1 MGDEKKGDGL
11 YTISPEKF
19 SQSTAALTELSSTKK
34 NLQDDAEED
43 TKCGLG
49 DWKPQWLQK
58 LATPKLFLFFYSM
71 AGLAQGAQFTYL
83 VGCMSTL
90 EKRYAYD
97 SKKSGL
103 VMISDEFPPI
113 LLGALIGYFGG
124 LAHRPRLLAFGL
136 LMGSLSCFIMA
147 GPYFIYG
154 PKSVDNV
161 QTISK
166 YTTVKAQF
174 CDSDFNAVQESCGK
188 SIATPVLSIF
198 VLSNLVK
205 GLASVIFYTIGT
217 AYMDDSVK
225 KNNSSVYLGTLF
237 SLRLLGPTFGFL
249 LSSLCLSFYEDPFYD
264 PGYSTKDPRWIGA
277 WWLGFIILGIAIFI
291 FSIPMVLF
299 PKRFPGKKLPSEL
312 KNKKETK
319 PEPPKS
325 PIEQLKDMGKAMK
338 RLGKNPILICHYLGG
353 VFRLN
358 GLIGYYVLLPKY
370 METQFR
376 QSASVASLYSGPA
389 GLVGMIFGIFLG
401 GIAIRKF
408 KPRPRVMTGG
418 IVFAEC
424 FSFLALIICMMI
436 TCPVYQMT
444 GTSSVIQPQ
453 FSLNNTCNTD
463 CLCSTKVY
471 TPVCGPD
478 GKSTYFSPCYA
489 GCQGYNKTDGKEVFT
504 DCKCVHDESGIIRV
518 GEATKGYCNS
528 ECQWLITFVVV
539 LCVGKL
545 LSSTS
550 RVANALVTLR
560 CVDPKDKSIALGALS
575 GVFSLLAFIPY
586 PLIYGA
592 LTDASCLVWEKSC
605 GKTGNCWIYDSDK
618 FRYLLHGVSAGFVF
632 LGCVTDVFVFILSPR
647 LKNLYDD
654 DEEEKKEPM
663 TERDEVEII
672 SNGGILGVFKTG
684 VPNNS
689 FNPLKDEEKTSTPL

>member
-1 MGDEKKGDGL
+1 MSNKVPS
-11 YTISPEKF
+11 I
-19 SQSTAALTELSSTKK
+19 KK
-34 NLQDDAEED
+34 NLPNIGFTPVPSQETDNDQEED
-43 TKCGLG
+43 TVCGIG
-49 DWKPQWLQK
+49 GFTPRWLQK
-58 LATPKLFLFFYSM
+58 FNSPKVFLINHSIL
-71 AGLAQGAQFTYL
+71 GVLQGAFFTYL
-83 VGCMSTL
+83 VGCLSTL
-90 EKRYAYD
+90 EKRYAYE
-97 SKKSGL
+97 SKVTGII
-103 VMISDEFPPI
+103 MISDEISPVLFGM
-113 LLGALIGYFGG
+113 LLGYFGG
-124 LAHRPRLLAFGL
+124 KSHRPRIVAFGML
-136 LMGSLSCFIMA
+136 VAVASCFVMSI
-147 GPYFIYG
+147 PYFIYG
-154 PKSVDNV
+154 RIRNFDTEDVRHLVNYTKYEICDLKEKDHFCEKSP
-161 QTISK
+161 TF
-166 YTTVKAQF
+166 T
-174 CDSDFNAVQESCGK
+174 AV
-188 SIATPVLSIF
+188 SIF
-198 VLSNLVK
+198 FFGNFLK
-205 GLASVIFYTIGT
+205 GFGSLAFYTIGT
-217 AYMDDSVK
+217 SFLDDSVK
-225 KNNSSVYLGTLF
+225 KKNSPVYFGTLF